1 MGWVRVAARMCF
13 PECVPAARAVQT
25 QRMAI
30 SDDPVQTTRNLLDRP
45 ATVRHGFLDVLG
57 ESTPSPVPTFAQRAM
72 NSALVAT
79 VYERLWRPV
88 AFYVASGVTT
98 GAEQRR
104 AADALHLSSAAR
116 LLDVACGPGNF
127 TGQLA
132 QRLPDGGLAVGLDI
146 SEPMLTR
153 AVLDNSGPR
162 TCYVRGDAGTLPFAD
177 ETFDAVCCFGAL
189 YLMPDPSGV
198 AREMVRVLRPGGR
211 VAILTSY
218 AGQAA
223 PVRQVMTAGARLIGL
238 RMFDRHEFVD
248 LLTASGLVDVEQ
260 QTQRTLQFVT
270 AAKPRPGQVTE

>member
-1 MGWVRVAARMCF
+1 MGI
-13 PECVPAARAVQT
+13 T
-25 QRMAI
+25 
-30 SDDPVQTTRNLLDRP
+30 DDPLQATRDLLDRA
-45 ATVRHGFLDVLG
+45 ATERHGFLDVLG
-57 ESTPSPVPTFAQRAM
+57 ESIAPDLPTVAQRAM
-72 NSALVAT
+72 HSPLLAG

-104 AADALHLSSAAR
+104 AADALGLSSTRR

-162 TCYVRGDAGTLPFAD
+162 TCYVRGDAGTLPFGD

-189 YLMPDPSGV
+189 YLMPEPFRV
-198 AREMVRVLRPGGR
+198 AHEMVRVLTPGGR
-211 VAILTSY
+211 LAILTSY
-218 AGQAA
+218 DGQPS
-223 PVRQVMTAGARLIGL
+223 PVRRATAAVTRAIGL
-238 RMFDRHEFVD
+238 RMFDRHAFVD
-248 LLTASGLVDVEQ
+248 LFSSIGLVDVEQ
-260 QTQRTLQFVT
+260 QTQRFLQFVT
-270 AAKPRPGQVTE
+270 GRKRQAIE

>member
-1 MGWVRVAARMCF
+1 MD
-13 PECVPAARAVQT
+13 
-25 QRMAI
+25 I
-30 SDDPVQTTRNLLDRP
+30 SDDALETTRGLLDRT
-45 ATVRHGFLDVLG
+45 ATVRHGYLDVLG
-57 ESTPSPVPTFAQRAM
+57 ESTASPVPTLAQRAM
-72 NSALVAT
+72 NSAFVAT

-104 AADALHLSSAAR
+104 AADALRLSGAAR

-132 QRLPDGGLAVGLDI
+132 HRLPDNGLAVGFDL

-162 TCYVRGDAGTLPFAD
+162 TCYVRGDAHALPFGD

-189 YLMPDPSGV
+189 YLMPEPFRV
-198 AREMVRVLRPGGR
+198 AGEMVRVLRPGGR

-218 AGQAA
+218 ARQPA
-223 PVRQVMTAGARLIGL
+223 PVRHAVTAGARLIGL
-238 RMFDRHEFVD
+238 RMFDRHAFVD
-248 LLTASGLVDVEQ
+248 LFTSSGLVDVEQ
-260 QTQRTLQFVT
+260 QTQRMLQFVT
-270 AAKPRPGQVTE
+270 AGKPE

>member
-1 MGWVRVAARMCF
+1 MD
-13 PECVPAARAVQT
+13 
-25 QRMAI
+25 I
-30 SDDPVQTTRNLLDRP
+30 SDDALETTRGLLDRN
-45 ATVRHGFLDVLG
+45 ATVRHGYLDVLG
-57 ESTPSPVPTFAQRAM
+57 ESTASPAPALAQRAM
-72 NSALVAT
+72 NSAFVAT

-104 AADALHLSSAAR
+104 AADALRLSGAAR

-127 TGQLA
+127 TGTLA
-132 QRLPDGGLAVGLDI
+132 KRLPDSGLAIGFDI

-162 TCYVRGDAGTLPFAD
+162 TCYVRGDARELPFGD

-189 YLMPDPSGV
+189 YLIPEPFRV
-198 AREMVRVLRPGGR
+198 AHEMVRVLRPGGR

-223 PVRQVMTAGARLIGL
+223 PARHALTGAARLIGL
-238 RMFDRHEFVD
+238 RMFDRHAFVD
-248 LLTASGLVDVEQ
+248 LFTSSGLVDVEQ

-270 AAKPRPGQVTE
+270 AAKPA

>member
-1 MGWVRVAARMCF
+1 MS
-13 PECVPAARAVQT
+13 
-25 QRMAI
+25 I
-30 SDDPVQTTRNLLDRP
+30 SDDPLEATRGLLDRT

-57 ESTPSPVPTFAQRAM
+57 ESTASPVPTLAQRAM

-88 AFYVASGVTT
+88 AFYVASGITI

-104 AADALHLSSAAR
+104 AAEALRLTGATR

-127 TGQLA
+127 TGQMA
-132 QRLPDGGLAVGLDI
+132 QRLPEGGFAVGFDI

-153 AVLDNSGPR
+153 AVLDNSGPH
-162 TCYVRGDAGTLPFAD
+162 TCYVRGDAGALPFGD

-189 YLMPDPSGV
+189 YLMPEPFRV

-218 AGQAA
+218 AGQTA
-223 PVRQVMTAGARLIGL
+223 PVRHIVTGGARVIGL
-238 RMFDRHEFVD
+238 RMFDRLAFVD
-248 LLTASGLVDVEQ
+248 LFTSCGLIDVEQ

-270 AAKPRPGQVTE
+270 AGKPA

>member
-1 MGWVRVAARMCF
+1 MD
-13 PECVPAARAVQT
+13 
-25 QRMAI
+25 I
-30 SDDPVQTTRNLLDRP
+30 SDDPLNTTRGLLNRT

-57 ESTPSPVPTFAQRAM
+57 ESTASPVPTLAQRAM
-72 NSALVAT
+72 NSTFVAT

-104 AADALHLSSAAR
+104 AADALRLSGAKN

-132 QRLPDGGLAVGLDI
+132 QRLPEDGLAVGFDI

-162 TCYVRGDAGTLPFAD
+162 TCYVRGDAGSLPFDD

-189 YLMPDPSGV
+189 YLMPEPFRV

-223 PVRQVMTAGARLIGL
+223 LARHIMTAGARVIGL
-238 RMFDRHEFVD
+238 RMFDRGAFVD
-248 LLTASGLVDVEQ
+248 LFTSSGLVDVEQ

-270 AAKPRPGQVTE
+270 AGKPG

>member
-1 MGWVRVAARMCF
+1 
-13 PECVPAARAVQT
+13 
-25 QRMAI
+25 MAI
-30 SDDPVQTTRNLLDRP
+30 SDDSLQATRNLLDRE

-57 ESTPSPVPTFAQRAM
+57 ESVTAEVPTLAQRAM
-72 NSALVAT
+72 NSPLVAS

-98 GAEQRR
+98 SAEQRR
-104 AADALHLSSAAR
+104 AADALRLSSAHR
-116 LLDVACGPGNF
+116 LLDIACGPGNF
-127 TGQLA
+127 TSRLA

-162 TCYVRGDAGTLPFAD
+162 TCYLRGDAGTLPFGD

-189 YLMPDPSGV
+189 YLMPEPFRV

-218 AGQAA
+218 AGRVP
-223 PVRQVMTAGARLIGL
+223 PVRHAMTAGARVIGL
-238 RMFDRHEFVD
+238 QMFDRHAFVD
-248 LLTASGLVDVEQ
+248 LFTSSGLTDVQQ
-260 QTQRTLQFVT
+260 QTQRSLQFVT
-270 AAKPRPGQVTE
+270 AGKPG